1 MAGIVV
7 GVDGSPQS
15 MNALEWALA
24 EADFRHA
31 PVKAVAIIPGATSI
45 WGIAGRDYASEDTQ
59 QHVRH
64 AAEAEVD
71 KAVAGHPGLQVS
83 VHIASG
89 VPADELVKASEDADL
104 LVVAARGSGGFAQL
118 LMGSVS
124 SQVAHHA
131 RCPVVIVPAKQGH

>member
-24 EADFRHA
+24 EAQFRHA
-31 PVKAVAIIPGATSI
+31 ALTVLAIIPGATSI
-45 WGIAGRDYASEDTQ
+45 WGIAGRDYASDETRQ
-59 QHVRH
+59 RVRQ

-71 KAVAGHPGLQVS
+71 KAVAGHPGLQVT

-89 VPADELVKASEDADL
+89 VPADELINASEGADL
-104 LVVAARGSGGFAQL
+104 LVVASRGSGSFAQL

-131 RCPVVIVPAKQGH
+131 HCPVVIVPGKS